1 MPWVKNPDI
10 LVLWADSAGYQI
22 INRAT
27 RQKLLLNA
35 QQAQNWA
42 DWRLYALGGFVEELE
57 RTGLIYHRQI
67 DTDNR
72 RADGLKAFDA
82 LCLVPQRN
90 WSKGYS
96 ETPDL
101 TILFNTQSM
110 ASNNPL
116 LALGPYGSL
125 IWRGIQSQASIGI
138 LRQEAYRIF
147 GCDEVI
153 SFIQRLMR
161 LGFLVPIPAI
171 LELNLPSG
179 QAVKEFP
186 APEIQFSLQHA
197 RVPWYCLWEVC
208 TMCDLRCRIC
218 YLPDF
223 KQPGPPLEV
232 SRRIVTQ
239 IVDAGVFYVGL
250 LGGEV
255 MLYKNIEEIVSLLRS
270 EGIFTKIITNGQRLT
285 AKMARLLAD
294 AGLNQIEVSFDGL
307 SRVTHEASRG
317 SGTFAQA
324 ISALDEAR
332 QQGIPRAG
340 MVLTLFQENIGELQS
355 LPGFMSQYDLNEC
368 YLSLF
373 KKTGQNG
380 SSSPFTPLDGVTV
393 RHVRAQLQDWR
404 TRFPDLSITLLSEC
418 SCGRTSV
425 VIGADQQ
432 LRLCTFDYS
441 HPIGDLHRDSLQQIW
456 RRLEP
461 FANIDGPL
469 GYCA

>member
-1 MPWVKNPDI
+1 MPWVKNPDV
-10 LVLWADSAGYQI
+10 LVLRADSAGYQI

-42 DWRLYALGGFVEELE
+42 DWRLRALGGFVEELE
-57 RTGLIYHRQI
+57 RAGLIYCRQI
-67 DTDNR
+67 DSDNSSS
-72 RADGLKAFDA
+72 DELKALDA
-82 LCLVPQRN
+82 LCLMPQRN
-90 WSKGYS
+90 WSKGYN

-125 IWRGIQSQASIGI
+125 IWRGIQSQASIGF
-138 LRQEAYRIF
+138 LRREAYRIF
-147 GCDEVI
+147 GCDEVLV
-153 SFIQRLMR
+153 FVQRLMK
-161 LGFLVPIPAI
+161 LGFLIPIPAI
-171 LELNLPSG
+171 LELNLSSG
-179 QAVKEFP
+179 QVIKEFP

-223 KQPGPPLEV
+223 KHPGPPLEV
-232 SRRIVTQ
+232 SRGIVKQ

-255 MLYKNIEEIVSLLRS
+255 MLYKDIEEIIRLLRS
-270 EGIFTKIITNGQRLT
+270 EGVFTKIITNGQRLT
-285 AKMARLLAD
+285 TKMAGLLAD

-307 SRVTHEASRG
+307 SRISHELSRG

-324 ISALDEAR
+324 VGALDEAR
-332 QQGIPRAG
+332 QQGIPRVG
-340 MVLTLFQENIGELQS
+340 MVLTLFQENISEFQS
-355 LPGFMSQYDLNEC
+355 LPDFMSQHGVNEC

-373 KKTGQNG
+373 KKTGKNG
-380 SSSPFTPLDGVTV
+380 SSSPFTPLNGAAIQY
-393 RHVRAQLQDWR
+393 VRAQLQQWR
-404 TRFPDLSITLLSEC
+404 SLFPRLSITLLSEC
-418 SCGRTSV
+418 SCGRTSI
-425 VIGADQQ
+425 VIGADQR

-441 HPIGDLHRDSLQQIW
+441 HPVGDLHQDSLRQIW

-461 FANIDGPL
+461 FTDMNGPL